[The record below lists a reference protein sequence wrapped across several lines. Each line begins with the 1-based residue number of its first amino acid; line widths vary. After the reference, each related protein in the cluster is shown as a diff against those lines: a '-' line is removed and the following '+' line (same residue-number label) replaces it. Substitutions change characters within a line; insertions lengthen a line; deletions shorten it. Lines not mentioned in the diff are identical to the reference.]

1 MEFSLQITGDG
12 NWIMKL
18 ILTILVEEIAS
29 HLKLWV
35 YYIND
40 HLNKFNVRIIDTPEF
55 GDTKG
60 INVDYQFT
68 NKYEVQFSE
77 ISGIDYILLTI
88 NQQKLDLKQ
97 DKYLYDR
104 VQQIFWKD
112 AKDRFIFMSTLRW

>member
-1 MEFSLQITGDG
+1 MEFSLHITGDG

-68 NKYEVQFSE
+68 NKYEALFSE

-88 NQQKLDLKQ
+88 
-97 DKYLYDR
+97 
-104 VQQIFWKD
+104 
-112 AKDRFIFMSTLRW
+112 